1 MEIKLDKSTEDTI
14 DSNYKIAPSVFR
26 EIEQRRISS
35 EIAQNSISTILQD
48 SPTKPSSPEQSNSI
62 TTQLINDAN
71 YQYKLNENQLKAV
84 LDILSLLDV
93 SIDKIDEIIKK
104 LDIKAL
110 PLIDE
115 INIAIKNVELAYN
128 KVIESGCKS
137 NLIWSRIPDTIWYD
151 AIAGPQTT
159 SNYEVVKD
167 PAQRELL
174 RYYGIRYYQKPLN
187 RDYGYA
193 ITSEFDASILV
204 GSYNLT
210 VLGAGGTTG
219 IQTGDEIT
227 DNINSPEAFNIGSL
241 PTVVG
246 FGTTNILG
254 ITTTIVGNISIGS
267 STIAYTGIGST
278 ENILIGNYVINPDVF
293 TSDTQVI
300 GFNTTTTIITYTDIG
315 SSTSITTSIVVPG
328 IALSKVSISSI
339 TNGSIGFGTYG
350 EYDSIILSSPSN
362 ITIDNQ
368 LFTAIRKDVD
378 ITTNFNYTNNPIDP
392 VTVGIINY
400 QRVGIGHKAQLIHNA
415 SNPGPAQ
422 WREVFGEPEPNIGAG
437 TLSYYTGV
445 QSWPYNPVIGYASED
460 TIYSFSGVG
469 TPSYTSI
476 SPTGISSSTCV
487 SYASSIIAV
496 EDELQRIIN
505 KNVPQIEKFITTSLP
520 LRSSRDGEESKA
532 WSYLQSAS
540 YLRSKMNELQSNIDA
555 LKSFDYASL

>member
-1 MEIKLDKSTEDTI
+1 MKIKLDKSIEDTI

-26 EIEQRRISS
+26 EIEQRRQSA
-35 EIAQNSISTILQD
+35 EIAQNSISTILND
-48 SPTKPSSPEQSNSI
+48 APTKPSDPEKSSSI

-71 YQYKLNENQLKAV
+71 YQYKLNENQLKSV
-84 LDILSLLDV
+84 LDLLSLLDV
-93 SIDKIDEIIKK
+93 SIDKIDDIIKK

-115 INIAIKNVELAYN
+115 INVAIKNVELAYN

-137 NLIWSRIPDTIWYD
+137 NLIWSRIPNTSWYD
-151 AIAGPQTT
+151 AITGSKTI
-159 SNYEVVKD
+159 SNYEVIKD

-174 RYYGIRYYQKPLN
+174 KYYGIKYYQKPLN
-187 RDYGYA
+187 RDYGYT
-193 ITSEFDASILV
+193 IISEFDASILV
-204 GSYNLT
+204 GSYNLA
-210 VLGAGGTTG
+210 VLGAGGTIG

-267 STIAYTGIGST
+267 STISYTGIGST

-328 IALSKVSISSI
+328 IALSKVSIGSI
-339 TNGSIGFGTYG
+339 TNGSIGFGTYS
-350 EYDSIILSSPSN
+350 EYESIILSNPSN
-362 ITIDNQ
+362 LTIDNQ
-368 LFTAIRKDVD
+368 LFTAIRKDAD
-378 ITTNFNYTNNPIDP
+378 ITTNFNYTNTPIDP
-392 VTVGIINY
+392 IMVGIINY
-400 QRVGIGHKAQLIHNA
+400 QRVGIGHKAQLVNNEY
-415 SNPGPAQ
+415 NPGPAK
-422 WREVFGEPEPNIGAG
+422 WREVLGKPEPKIGAG
-437 TLSYYTGV
+437 TLTYYTGV

-505 KNVPQIEKFITTSLP
+505 KNVPQIEKFITASLP

-555 LKSFDYASL
+555 LKSFDYNSL